1 MSYGD
6 LLPAYRDY
14 KTAKEAK
21 AAFLEGK
28 DWIISSLFHPS
39 AGKYI
44 NLEQI
49 QNSHVKS
56 VILRFC
62 NQTKITNVKIPPK
75 SDTLKPSTEYDKACQ
90 ASADSDRTD
99 RLSDRLD
106 TKPSLS

>member
-21 AAFLEGK
+21 AAFLAGK
-28 DWIISSLFHPS
+28 DWIISSLFNPDS
-39 AGKYI
+39 GRYI

-49 QNSHVKS
+49 QQDSHVKS

-62 NQTKITNVKIPPK
+62 NQTKITNVKIPKK
-75 SDTLKPSTEYDKACQ
+75 SATRKPSPEYNSAAQ
-90 ASADSDRTD
+90 ASAESQRADV
-99 RLSDRLD
+99 LSDNLD
-106 TKPSLS
+106 SK

>member
-49 QNSHVKS
+49 QEDHVTN
-56 VILRFC
+56 VTLRFC
-62 NQTKITNVKIPPK
+62 SQTKITNVKIPKK
-75 SDTLKPSTEYDKACQ
+75 SATFKPSPEYNSDAQ
-90 ASADSDRTD
+90 ASAESQRADV
-99 RLSDRLD
+99 LSDNLD
-106 TKPSLS
+106 SK